1 MKNDWQIMKL
11 YEEVEELRK
20 KVKNN
25 KDAFKYYKYLVKLN
39 ENDRVYG
46 WMFVNDRILTDDV
59 EILDCYQNAYIKQLL
74 QMYKNEL
81 ENILLKVEL

>member
-11 YEEVEELRK
+11 YEDVEELRK

-25 KDAFKYYKYLVKLN
+25 KAALKYYKHLVKLN

-46 WMFVNDRILTDDV
+46 WMFVNDRILTDDT

-74 QMYKNEL
+74 QIYKNEL

>member
-25 KDAFKYYKYLVKLN
+25 KDAYKYYKYLVKLN
-39 ENDRVYG
+39 ENDRLYG
-46 WMFVNDRILTDDV
+46 WMFVNDRILTDDA
-59 EILDCYQNAYIKQLL
+59 EILDCYQNAYVRNLL
-74 QMYKNEL
+74 QCYKNEL
-81 ENILLKVEL
+81 ENILLKVDL